1 MTKPV
6 TNHSHTPAD
15 VGNVHQATELLSFT
29 IDPSTAR
36 IVKIEGLTADGVRRE
51 LTDEEKA
58 RLMKRRGERTIER
71 IVERAFEAGIACVI
85 DGESNEEETTDSSED
100 VDLTHRL
107 LAPLIEQSAA
117 KRLIARDVVD
127 RTVLDTLI
135 EHSVTSSHAPTAG
148 EKTAD
153 DLR

>member
-6 TNHSHTPAD
+6 TNNSHHPAD
-15 VGNVHQATELLSFT
+15 AGNAHHTTELLSFT
-29 IDPSTAR
+29 IDPSTGR
-36 IVKIEGLTADGVRRE
+36 IVKLEGLTADGARRE
-51 LTDEEKA
+51 LTDDEKA
-58 RLMKRRGERTIER
+58 RLIKRRGERTIER
-71 IVERAFEAGIACVI
+71 VVERAFEAGIACVI
-85 DGESNEEETTDSSED
+85 DGEAAEEDTNESAED

-107 LAPLIEQSAA
+107 LAPLIEHSAA

-135 EHSVTSSHAPTAG
+135 EHSVTSSSPTAG
-148 EKTAD
+148 EKTAA

>member
-6 TNHSHTPAD
+6 TNNTHHPAD
-15 VGNVHQATELLSFT
+15 MGNAHHTTELLSFT

-51 LTDEEKA
+51 LSDDEKT
-58 RLMKRRGERTIER
+58 RLLKRRGEKTIER
-71 IVERAFEAGIACVI
+71 VVERAFEAGIACVI
-85 DGESNEEETTDSSED
+85 DGESNDEETTDSSED
-100 VDLTHRL
+100 IDLTHRL
-107 LAPLIEQSAA
+107 LAPLIEHSAA
-117 KRLIARDVVD
+117 KRLIAREVVD

-135 EHSVTSSHAPTAG
+135 EHSVTSSHAG
-148 EKTAD
+148 EKTAA

>member
-6 TNHSHTPAD
+6 TNNSHHSAD
-15 VGNVHQATELLSFT
+15 TGNAYHAAELLSFT

-51 LTDEEKA
+51 LTDDEKA
-58 RLMKRRGERTIER
+58 RLLTRRGERTMER
-71 IVERAFEAGIACVI
+71 VVERAFEAGIACVI
-85 DGESNEEETTDSSED
+85 DGQGAEEETNESAEE

-127 RTVLDTLI
+127 QTVLDTLI
-135 EHSVTSSHAPTAG
+135 EHSVASTSGAG
-148 EKTAD
+148 EKTAA

>member
-6 TNHSHTPAD
+6 TNHNHSAEK
-15 VGNVHQATELLSFT
+15 GNTYHATELLSFT
-29 IDPSTAR
+29 IDASTGR
-36 IVKIEGLTADGVRRE
+36 IVKIEGLTADGARRE
-51 LTDEEKA
+51 LTDDEKA
-58 RLMKRRGERTIER
+58 RLLERRGERTIER

-85 DGESNEEETTDSSED
+85 DGETTEEEANESAED

-107 LAPLIEQSAA
+107 LAPLIEHSAA

-135 EHSVTSSHAPTAG
+135 EHSVASSSQAAG
-148 EKTAD
+148 EKTAA
-153 DLR
+153 DLQ

>member
-1 MTKPV
+1 MKKSGA
-6 TNHSHTPAD
+6 NNAHHA
-15 VGNVHQATELLSFT
+15 AELLAFT
-29 IDPSTAR
+29 IDPSTAQ
-36 IVKIEGLTADGVRRE
+36 IVKLETTTADGARRE

-58 RLMKRRGERTIER
+58 RLIKRRSGKTIER
-71 IVERAFEAGIACVI
+71 VVERAFEAGIACVI
-85 DGESNEEETTDSSED
+85 DGAGDGAEEDANDSSED

-107 LAPLIEQSAA
+107 LAPLIEHSPA

-135 EHSVTSSHAPTAG
+135 EHAVTSSPPAG
-148 EKTAD
+148 EKIAA